1 MSKEDNYRK
10 LTPRTANLLSF
21 YLGKKINIKIEEG
34 SVDMCKAWDD
44 MVEEGVKKAEK
55 EMIEKALKNGCTFE
69 EIAKVMGITV
79 DEIKNLI

>member
-1 MSKEDNYRK
+1 
-10 LTPRTANLLSF
+10 
-21 YLGKKINIKIEEG
+21 
-34 SVDMCKAWDD
+34 MCKAWDD